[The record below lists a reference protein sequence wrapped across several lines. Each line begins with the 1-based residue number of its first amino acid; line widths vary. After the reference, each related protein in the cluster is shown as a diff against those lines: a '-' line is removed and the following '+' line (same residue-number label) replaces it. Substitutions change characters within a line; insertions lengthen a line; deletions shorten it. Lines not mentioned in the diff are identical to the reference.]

1 MADTQQFQKKSR
13 NMIRIERMFI
23 FKQKIRYGIKFIL
36 RIVQRKILWLQY
48 PQARRFLD
56 ELFK

>member
-1 MADTQQFQKKSR
+1 
-13 NMIRIERMFI
+13 MIRIERMFI

-36 RIVQRKILWLQY
+36 RIVQRKILWLHY
-48 PQARRFLD
+48 PQARRFLN